1 MDLKDLTKVPYLT
14 VPQVAELLQVSE
26 KTVLRLIKAE
36 KLDAKRFGRQWRL
49 PSVQFL
55 PPASEKPQSQQEA
68 A

>member
-1 MDLKDLTKVPYLT
+1 MDLRQTPYLT

-36 KLDAKRFGRQWRL
+36 KLDAQRFGRQWRL
-49 PSVQFL
+49 PSAQFL
-55 PPASEKPQSQQEA
+55 PPAAGKPEAKQEA

>member
-1 MDLKDLTKVPYLT
+1 MDPKDLTKTPYLT

-26 KTVLRLIKAE
+26 KTILRLIKAE

-55 PPASEKPQSQQEA
+55 PPAQEKPQARQEA

>member
-1 MDLKDLTKVPYLT
+1 MDLTKTPYLT

-49 PSVQFL
+49 PSAQFL
-55 PPASEKPQSQQEA
+55 PAPQEAKSQQEA

>member
-1 MDLKDLTKVPYLT
+1 MDLTKTPYLT

-26 KTVLRLIKAE
+26 KTILRLIKAE

-49 PSVQFL
+49 PSAQFL
-55 PPASEKPQSQQEA
+55 PPARESKPRQEA